1 MFNVKWSF
9 LFSIIIIRNIDPSVD
24 IFAWPWNFWG
34 ACTGKMAA
42 RSSDFYCGDDYD
54 AFLVVFRSYCYDVCT
69 NEAVEK
75 IATDEE

>member
-1 MFNVKWSF
+1 
-9 LFSIIIIRNIDPSVD
+9 
-24 IFAWPWNFWG
+24 
-34 ACTGKMAA
+34 MAA